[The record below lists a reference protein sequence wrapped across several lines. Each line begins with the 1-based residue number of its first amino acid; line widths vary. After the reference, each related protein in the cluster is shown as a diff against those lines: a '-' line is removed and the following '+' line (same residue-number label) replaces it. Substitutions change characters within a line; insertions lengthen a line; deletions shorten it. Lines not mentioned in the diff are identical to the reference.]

1 MVRRSI
7 PSTEQ
12 QFHPLQATVPS
23 LPVYSNQY
31 TDTDQIPLFRLL
43 AILDFERDSTQDGFQ
58 KPVFLQSYGL
68 LLVSSGSGTLVADNH
83 SCLMEPGKAFLL
95 QPGTLVELS
104 WASEPSY
111 LVILF
116 EALYEQSRTEETRT
130 FGISVNVFAQHSIEL
145 PKNCFH
151 ELYHLASSLDK
162 SRHGLPGGRGHR
174 DQLTF
179 YKLVYLLLDLNQEQ
193 EEPDS
198 KEGIMRSIRLMEQR
212 YAENLPRNE
221 LAAIAGMSPWH
232 YSHLFKVVTGESPHR
247 YLSALR
253 IRQAKNL
260 LRKGVNLHQAA
271 MQVGYSDDSHF
282 RRMFKT
288 HTGMSPSIFVQ
299 QINARIASV
308 SYHYAAHLLSL
319 GIIPYIAPV
328 DREREQH
335 RRPFHDQIKIHLQ
348 RQRKLPDELWLHNL
362 QSVAEAKPELIICDE
377 IVPSEWQHQLEKV
390 APTIVIPW
398 MKDDWRGHFMTIG
411 TIVGKEVM
419 VRQWI
424 AAYDR
429 KARKAKERI
438 TERLGHET
446 VALLHLIQGELVVY
460 GKRNGGAVLYDD
472 LGLTPPYNK
481 DEIHVIKVLHE
492 AELPYYTGDHL
503 LLVLDKDEDSLSRW
517 ERLKHGKL
525 WASLTAVRK
534 KQVHL
539 ISETPWL
546 EYSPLAHELI
556 LDEAV
561 DLFLGESIS

>member
-1 MVRRSI
+1 MVRRSN
-7 PSTEQ
+7 PFSEQ
-12 QFHPLQATVPS
+12 RCLPLQATVPT
-23 LPVYSNQY
+23 LPVYPSQY
-31 TDTDQIPLFRLL
+31 TDTDQMPLFRLL
-43 AILDFERDSTQDGFQ
+43 ALLDYERDNAQDVFQ

-68 LLVSSGSGTLVADNH
+68 LLVSSGSGMLTADNQ

-104 WASEPSY
+104 WASDPSY
-111 LVILF
+111 LIILF
-116 EALYEQSRTEETRT
+116 EALYEQSRTEESRI
-130 FGISVNVFAQHSIEL
+130 FGISVNAFAQHSAEL

-151 ELYHLASSLDK
+151 ELYHLATSLDK
-162 SRHGLPGGRGHR
+162 GRHGSPGARGHR

-179 YKLVYLLLDLNQEQ
+179 YKLIYLLLDLNQEQ
-193 EEPDS
+193 EEQDS
-198 KEGIMRSIRLMEQR
+198 REGIMRSIRVMEQR
-212 YAENLPRNE
+212 FAENLPRNE

-282 RRMFKT
+282 RRMFKA
-288 HTGMSPSIFVQ
+288 HTGISPSIFVQ
-299 QINARIASV
+299 QINARIAAV

-335 RRPFHDQIKIHLQ
+335 RRPFHDQIQVHLQ
-348 RQRKLPDELWLHNL
+348 RQRQLPDKLWLHNM

-377 IVPSEWQHQLEKV
+377 IVPSEWQHQLEKI

-398 MKDDWRGHFMTIG
+398 MKDDWRGHFTTIG
-411 TIVGKEVM
+411 AIVGKEEM

-429 KARKAKERI
+429 KAQKAKELI
-438 TERLGHET
+438 KERLGIET

-472 LGLTPPYNK
+472 LGLSPPYNK
-481 DEIHVIKVLHE
+481 EEIAVIKVLHE
-492 AELPYYTGDHL
+492 AELPDYTGDHL
-503 LLVLDKDEDSLSRW
+503 LLVLDQDEDSLSRW
-517 ERLKHGKL
+517 ERLKHGEV

-561 DLFLGESIS
+561 HLFLGESSS